1 MKNEQEVGE
10 ALRKIYKKTYKVKEN
25 SKIIKVNITKIVSFS
40 PDFYIPELDV
50 YVEAKGKLWAD
61 RRMTY
66 QAMAK
71 AGKLDK
77 VIFVFY
83 KNSRV
88 PGLKKTALEWA
99 AKFGIKAIISDKLAP
114 GELLRQIKDLLK

>member
-1 MKNEQEVGE
+1 MNNESDVGK
-10 ALRKIYKKTYKVKEN
+10 ALKKCFKKTFKVKEN
-25 SKIIKVNITKIVSFS
+25 SKIIKVDITKTVSFS

-50 YVEAKGKLWAD
+50 YVEAKGKLWSD

-83 KNSRV
+83 KNTRV

-99 AKFGIKAIISDKLAP
+99 ARFGIKAIVSKGMTAV
-114 GELLRQIKDLLK
+114 ELKNQIKHLLS